1 MLRRLSLVTLAAA
14 LLLALAPGAQA
25 LDINIIPGAS
35 LSANPQALDSFNRAA
50 QQWERRFS
58 DPITVNINAN
68 LAALGSGILGSTDTV
83 MLYGGY
89 NTIRTA
95 MVADAA
101 PYANNAI
108 VAYLPTVSEFSA
120 YVPSGFGLTGDIG
133 ASKANLKALGFT
145 GLDGAFGARDATI
158 TFSTGFSFTY
168 NHHLGGV
175 TPGTID
181 FETVAAH
188 EIGHALGFIS
198 VVDAIDYYKYQG
210 WTGTFYPYAL
220 DLFRF
225 HANPGFNPSTT
236 SQFTEYTRSLVPG
249 AEDVFDDLT
258 SEYRMSTGYYTGDG
272 RQASHWKD
280 DALLGSFIGLLD
292 PTLSYGVYYDVSE
305 PDVRAMDLIG
315 YDLVLTPLPGA
326 FWLLGS
332 ALLGLAALRFRRRR

>member
-168 NHHLGGV
+168 NHHVGGV

-198 VVDAIDYYKYQG
+198 VVDAIDYYKSLG
-210 WTGTFYPYAL
+210 LTGDVYPYSL

-225 HANPGFNPSTT
+225 GKDISNPSNY
-236 SQFTEYTRSLVPG
+236 SGFTNNPRMLVPG
-249 AEDVFDDLT
+249 QEAIFDDLT
-258 SEYRMSTGYYTGDG
+258 SEYRMSTGSEYGDG

-292 PTLSYGVYYDVSE
+292 PTLGYGVYFDVAE

-315 YDLVLTPLPGA
+315 YDLVLTPVPGA

-332 ALLGLAALRFRRRR
+332 GLLGLAALRFRRRR